1 MPNGESTI
9 LSIQES
15 LFKRTN
21 PKINV
26 SISEDNTLITA
37 SNITEES
44 FANIEL
50 VTNNPGFQNS
60 YMSLVDIDVYLNNE
74 ILPTEIYGLLPIV
87 QQRIQNSDAEAY
99 TLHIPTHRPFISGF
113 QNNITI
119 GQLIDTLSSL
129 SSNTPDTFGIVKI
142 IVLKFDP
149 INLQMDYGD
158 IIKNNL
164 KNKKTSSNGPIEFN
178 F

>member
-15 LFKRTN
+15 LFKRTD
-21 PKINV
+21 PKINL
-26 SISEDNTLITA
+26 SISADNTLITA

-44 FANIEL
+44 FADIAL

-87 QQRIQNSDAEAY
+87 QQRIQNSDAKAY
-99 TLHIPTHRPFISGF
+99 TLNRQTHKPFENGF

-119 GQLIDTLSSL
+119 GELIDTLSSL
-129 SSNTPDTFGIVKI
+129 SSNTPDTFGIVKKF
-142 IVLKFDP
+142 VLKFDP
-149 INLQMDYGD
+149 PPEYNPQNRTDADMK
-158 IIKNNL
+158 KNCRQ
-164 KNKKTSSNGPIEFN
+164 S
-178 F
+178 